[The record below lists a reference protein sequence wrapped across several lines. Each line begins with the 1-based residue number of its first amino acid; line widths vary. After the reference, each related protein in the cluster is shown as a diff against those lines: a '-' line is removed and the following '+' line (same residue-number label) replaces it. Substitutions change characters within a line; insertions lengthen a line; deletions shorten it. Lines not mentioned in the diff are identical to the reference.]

1 MEERPA
7 EEPLVELLVVG
18 DFGVGKSAFATRFAD
33 DTFSEVCSST
43 VGLDVKTC
51 MRVVGGRECKL
62 KLWEISGGE
71 RFRIVMMGYYRR
83 MQGIVVVYS
92 VDDRASFEN
101 ARRWVQEID
110 DHDGPEPRRRL
121 LLGHKSDLA
130 SERVVAPE
138 DGDRLA
144 AELGVP
150 FAEASSRSGEGVEAS
165 VQRLAAEILTA
176 PRAPVQATRLGRGGR
191 SGVCWR

>member
-1 MEERPA
+1 MGKRDA
-7 EEPLVELLVVG
+7 PLPVNTTL
-18 DFGVGKSAFATRFAD
+18 
-33 DTFSEVCSST
+33 C
-43 VGLDVKTC
+43 
-51 MRVVGGRECKL
+51 RV
-62 KLWEISGGE
+62 S
-71 RFRIVMMGYYRR
+71 
-83 MQGIVVVYS
+83 
-92 VDDRASFEN
+92 
-101 ARRWVQEID
+101 RRWVQEID

-165 VQRLAAEILTA
+165 VQRLALGASG
-176 PRAPVQATRLGRGGR
+176 RAGLRLHRPPPGPKIVWGL
-191 SGVCWR
+191 W